1 LLAWLNLGLWNSNML
16 FLMCLNAFWKM
27 WLQFVF
33 PFYTAGLFIIGLR
46 YSTVL
51 ARLFGD
57 RSVPVL
63 ATLLFLS
70 YTKLLHTI
78 ITALSVGMLTTYPS
92 SETQFVWA
100 VDGNLEFG
108 HFPHITVML
117 AALACLLLL
126 WLPYTLLVLLMQWL
140 RRTPNSMVSRWI
152 TRYKPVFDAYCAPL
166 KDKHHYWFGVP
177 LLVRGILLL
186 VLSSTAN
193 LNPAIT

>member
-1 LLAWLNLGLWNSNML
+1 
-16 FLMCLNAFWKM
+16 M

-70 YTKLLHTI
+70 YTKLMHTI
-78 ITALSVGMLTTYPS
+78 VTALAVGMLTTYPS
-92 SETQFVWA
+92 SETQLVWA
-100 VDGNLEFG
+100 VDSNLEFG

>member
-1 LLAWLNLGLWNSNML
+1 
-16 FLMCLNAFWKM
+16 LNAFWKM

-51 ARLFGD
+51 AKLFGN

-63 ATLLFLS
+63 ATPLFLS
-70 YTKLLHTI
+70 YTKLLHSI
-78 ITALSVGMLTTYPS
+78 ITALSVGKLTTYPS

-100 VDGNLEFG
+100 DDGNLEYG
-108 HFPHITVML
+108 HFPHITIML

-126 WLPYTLLVLLMQWL
+126 LLPYTLLVLLMQWL

-152 TRYKPVFDAYCAPL
+152 TRYVQTSLRCLLCSSEGQA
-166 KDKHHYWFGVP
+166 P
-177 LLVRGILLL
+177 LLVW
-186 VLSSTAN
+186 SATACSRYSAAS
-193 LNPAIT
+193 LIIDG